1 MKLIIFGATGMVGRA
16 TLRECLNAHDV
27 TEVLAIGRSKLEVEH
42 PKLDSLILDDMF
54 NYEGLTNRLSQFDAC
69 LFCLGTSIGSSTEEE
84 YLNLNQTLP
93 LTVAKAMSEANPDM
107 SFVYISGKGTD
118 SSETGKVA
126 WARIKGKTEN
136 DLLKMPFKAV
146 YLLRPALIIPMNG
159 EESQETTYR
168 LLYRYTGW
176 LMRLVRGA
184 FPSMIT
190 DSEKVGTAILNLL
203 RRGESSVVVENQD
216 INIIA
221 K

>member
-1 MKLIIFGATGMVGRA
+1 MKVIIFGATGMVGRA
-16 TLRECLNAHDV
+16 TLRECLNANDV

-69 LFCLGTSIGSSTEEE
+69 LFCLGTSISSSTEEE

-216 INIIA
+216 INLIV